1 MDMNKAILHE
11 IKEDLEA
18 ARKPRRGM
26 TAKQIMLELAPT
38 IHEQMR
44 AGVKLMDLYTIIK
57 EKLPEE
63 AMLSPTTFRKYW
75 RDARLEI
82 GLAPLKAS
90 GPQSP
95 RQAAGG
101 APVPRAGRTLQ
112 PSPETVSRPQ
122 PKGTA
127 GDFRVDKEDF

>member
-1 MDMNKAILHE
+1 MTVDKEILQE
-11 IKEDLEA
+11 IKEDLKA
-18 ARKPRRGM
+18 ALKPRRRM

-44 AGVKLMDLYTIIK
+44 AGVKLMDLYTIVK
-57 EKLPEE
+57 DKLPEE
-63 AMLSPTTFRKYW
+63 AMLSPATFRKYW

-82 GLAPLKAS
+82 GLAPIKAS

-95 RQAAGG
+95 RQPVGIV
-101 APVPRAGRTLQ
+101 APPRASQ
-112 PSPETVSRPQ
+112 PSQEQASRSE

-127 GDFRVDKEDF
+127 GDFREDPEDF